1 MINGIYIYEMVL
13 QGARALIKSEDY
25 LNEINIYPV
34 ADKDTGTN
42 LADTMRSVVS
52 VSQPDESVAV
62 TLGNIADAAMNGAR
76 GGSGNIIGHLLNG
89 LYLNCENKNSV
100 DEPFLIEMF
109 VKAAKHVTLIL
120 SDSMKGTIGEVI
132 EKWGEYLEK
141 SDKSNYKEVLMSSI
155 AVAEKIA
162 DDSAKCNDKNAI
174 DAGAKGAAIF
184 VKGLIDGIFSDK
196 KCSIDDYHIIKT
208 DDFDKI
214 NHFSVAKRYCIDTL
228 IIGRNLTEKTL
239 RDEVEMMGE
248 NLIIKGFPEKMRVH
262 IDSDEP
268 WDVMEA
274 LQKHG
279 LAASQ
284 KIHDLQREREVA
296 SKHLRIGILTDSS
309 NDLPQELLDKYLIEV
324 VPLTINIGEECYVDH
339 IGITSKRFTER
350 LLENKCVP
358 TTAQP
363 CFKAFYDRYMS
374 MTKYCDAIIAVHLSD
389 SLSGTQKNSRRAAQT
404 VSRETG
410 KRIAVVDGN
419 SATCGLGLLL
429 VRVAEEI
436 EKGTD
441 FDDVIAKTKAWSG
454 ENRIFISC
462 LTTKYLL
469 NSGRF
474 GSVKGSL
481 TSLIG
486 LKPIIYFSPERKLTK
501 LRIDFLKKTNRRH
514 MLEYIR
520 SFVEGKKIWN
530 YSLAHVDNMEAME
543 AYTSFMR
550 ELTGREPL
558 FISDPSPMLVGKV
571 GPQASAIAIAL
582 E

>member
-1 MINGIYIYEMVL
+1 MITGIYIYEIVL
-13 QGARALIKSEDY
+13 QGTRALIKSEDY

-184 VKGLIDGIFSDK
+184 IKGLIDGIFSDK

-214 NHFSVAKRYCIDTL
+214 NHSISTKRYCVDTL

-268 WDVMEA
+268 WNVMEA

-279 LAASQ
+279 FAASQ

-410 KRIAVVDGN
+410 KRIVVVDGN

-514 MLEYIR
+514 ILEYIR

>member
-100 DEPFLIEMF
+100 DKPFLIEMF

-141 SDKSNYKEVLMSSI
+141 SDKLNYKEVLMSSI

-268 WDVMEA
+268 WNVMEA

-410 KRIAVVDGN
+410 KRIVVVDGN

>member
-100 DEPFLIEMF
+100 DKPFLIEMF

-141 SDKSNYKEVLMSSI
+141 SDKLNYKEVLMSSI

-268 WDVMEA
+268 WNVMEA

-410 KRIAVVDGN
+410 KRIVVVDGN

-474 GSVKGSL
+474 VSVKGSL

>member
-141 SDKSNYKEVLMSSI
+141 SDKLNYKEVLMSSI

-268 WDVMEA
+268 WNVMEA
-274 LQKHG
+274 LQKYG

-410 KRIAVVDGN
+410 KRIVVVDGN

-429 VRVAEEI
+429 VRVAEEV

>member
-1 MINGIYIYEMVL
+1 MYSKL
-13 QGARALIKSEDY
+13 
-25 LNEINIYPV
+25 
-34 ADKDTGTN
+34 
-42 LADTMRSVVS
+42 
-52 VSQPDESVAV
+52 
-62 TLGNIADAAMNGAR
+62 
-76 GGSGNIIGHLLNG
+76 LLNR
-89 LYLNCENKNSV
+89 KK
-100 DEPFLIEMF
+100 IMF
-109 VKAAKHVTLIL
+109 IL
-120 SDSMKGTIGEVI
+120 AIG
-132 EKWGEYLEK
+132 
-141 SDKSNYKEVLMSSI
+141 
-155 AVAEKIA
+155 
-162 DDSAKCNDKNAI
+162 
-174 DAGAKGAAIF
+174 AGAKGAAIF
-184 VKGLIDGIFSDK
+184 IKGLIDGIFSDK

-214 NHFSVAKRYCIDTL
+214 NHSISTKRYCVDTL

-410 KRIAVVDGN
+410 KRIVVVDGN

>member
-1 MINGIYIYEMVL
+1 MINGIYIYEIVL
-13 QGARALIKSEDY
+13 QGARALIKSENY

-42 LADTMRSVVS
+42 MADTMRSVVS
-52 VSQPDESVAV
+52 VSQPDESVSVA
-62 TLGNIADAAMNGAR
+62 LGNIADAAMNGAR

-89 LYLNCENKNSV
+89 LYLNCENRNAV
-100 DEPFLIEMF
+100 DESFLIEMF
-109 VKAAKHVTLIL
+109 VKAAKHVVVIL

-141 SDKSNYKEVLMSSI
+141 SDKSNYRALLTSSV
-155 AVAEKIA
+155 AVAEKTA
-162 DDSAKCNDKNAI
+162 DDSAKCNDKNAV

-184 VKGLIDGIFSDK
+184 IKGLVDGIFSDK
-196 KCSIDDYHIIKT
+196 NFSITDYHIIKT
-208 DDFDKI
+208 ADFDKI
-214 NHFSVAKRYCIDTL
+214 NHSSVAKRYCVDTL

-239 RDEVEMMGE
+239 RDEVEMMGD

-268 WDVMEA
+268 WNVMEA

-279 LAASQ
+279 FAASQ
-284 KIHDLQREREVA
+284 KIHDLQREKEVA

-324 VPLTINIGEECYVDH
+324 VPLTINIGDECYVDH

-374 MTKYCDAIIAVHLSD
+374 MTKYCDAVIAVHLSD

-410 KRIAVVDGN
+410 KRIVVVDGN

-429 VRVAEEI
+429 ARVAEEI

-469 NSGRF
+469 NSGRL

-481 TSLIG
+481 TSFIG
-486 LKPIIYFSPERKLTK
+486 LKPIIYFSSERKLTK

-520 SFVEGKKIWN
+520 NFVEGKKIWN

-558 FISDPSPMLVGKV
+558 FVSDPSPMLVGKV

>member
-1 MINGIYIYEMVL
+1 MINGIYIYEIVL

-42 LADTMRSVVS
+42 MADTMRSVVS
-52 VSQPDESVAV
+52 VSQPDESVSVA
-62 TLGNIADAAMNGAR
+62 LGNIADAAMNGAR

-89 LYLNCENKNSV
+89 LYLNCENRNAV

-109 VKAAKHVTLIL
+109 VKAAKHVVVIL

-141 SDKSNYKEVLMSSI
+141 SDKSNYKALLTSSV
-155 AVAEKIA
+155 AVAEKTA
-162 DDSAKCNDKNAI
+162 DDSAKCNDKNAV

-184 VKGLIDGIFSDK
+184 IKGLVDGIFSDK
-196 KCSIDDYHIIKT
+196 NFSITDYHIIKT
-208 DDFDKI
+208 ADFDKI
-214 NHFSVAKRYCIDTL
+214 NHSSVAKRYCVDTL
-228 IIGRNLTEKTL
+228 IIGQNLTEKTL
-239 RDEVEMMGE
+239 RDEVEMMGD

-268 WDVMEA
+268 WNVMEA

-279 LAASQ
+279 FAASQ
-284 KIHDLQREREVA
+284 NIRDLQREKEVA

-324 VPLTINIGEECYVDH
+324 VPLTINIGDECYVDH

-374 MTKYCDAIIAVHLSD
+374 MTKYCDAVIAVHLSD

-410 KRIAVVDGN
+410 KKIVVVDGN

-469 NSGRF
+469 NSGRL

-481 TSLIG
+481 TSFIG
-486 LKPIIYFSPERKLTK
+486 LKPIIYFSSERKLTK

-514 MLEYIR
+514 ILEYIR
-520 SFVEGKKIWN
+520 NFVEGKKIWN

-558 FISDPSPMLVGKV
+558 FVSDPSPMLVGKV